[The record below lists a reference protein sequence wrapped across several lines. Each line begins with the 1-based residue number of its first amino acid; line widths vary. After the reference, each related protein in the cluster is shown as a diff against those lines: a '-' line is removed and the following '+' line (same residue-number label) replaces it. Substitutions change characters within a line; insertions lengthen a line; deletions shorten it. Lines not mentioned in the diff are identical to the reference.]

1 LNNRKL
7 KELLKVAQPIYTTT
21 DACYIINIDGKNYVI
36 PLEYS
41 DLASEVYEMFK

>member
-1 LNNRKL
+1 
-7 KELLKVAQPIYTTT
+7 VAQPIYTTT